1 MKVTDQ
7 EYKGLI
13 AKICRDIANSDWRP
27 DYIVGIARGGLVP
40 AVMISHYFDIKMYTL
55 DPNESNLWMAEDA
68 FGYIDKND
76 RSDVNVA
83 GTPESRKNILVVDDI
98 NDTGKTI
105 NNLMEDWRSGCL
117 PNDPSW
123 KDIWNKNVKFATVYD
138 NIGSKCRVTMD
149 FCGEEITKSK
159 KEWIVF
165 PYESWW
171 M

>member
-1 MKVTDQ
+1 MIQMRQGLQNILDQ
-7 EYKGLI
+7 LNQQQWQPQVILGL
-13 AKICRDIANSDWRP
+13 N
-27 DYIVGIARGGLVP
+27 RGGCIPAIYLSHKLNVP
-40 AVMISHYFDIKMYTL
+40 HHVLNVSLRDHADTPDLHTL
-55 DPNESNLWMAEDA
+55 EKVYAWQ
-68 FGYIDKND
+68 K
-76 RSDVNVA
+76 R
-83 GTPESRKNILVVDDI
+83 ILIVDDI